1 MSQFETRNS
10 QTAEEWQQDQ
20 AERRMAATPEPG
32 PLFGNI
38 GQGTREIVDET
49 FSVANLSNHAF
60 YMKHKADILAAAA
73 RQELPGMANFAAGPN
88 N

>member
-38 GQGTREIVDET
+38 GQGTREIVDESFT
-49 FSVANLSNHAF
+49 AANLGNFAF
-60 YMKHKADILAAAA
+60 YQAH
-73 RQELPGMANFAAGPN
+73 QPGYAGTPLDN
-88 N
+88 H